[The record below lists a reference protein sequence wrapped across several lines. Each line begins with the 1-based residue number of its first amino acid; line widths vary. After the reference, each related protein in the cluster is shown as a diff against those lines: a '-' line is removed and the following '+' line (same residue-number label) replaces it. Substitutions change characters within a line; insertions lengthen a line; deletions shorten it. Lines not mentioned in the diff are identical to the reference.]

1 VTSDRLE
8 TVVRVFRPAQLVVIQ
23 SLLLQ
28 AGIFVCPTG
37 FHHLTNQWP
46 LALALGGIEVR
57 VPEVQAD
64 DARALLESL
73 PPLWM
78 PAYEISRSGSSGC
91 WRCWSFTASPAFLHP
106 CFQPKSCLR
115 GASAPG
121 EVIEIFKAR
130 R

>member
-1 VTSDRLE
+1 MSGDRLE
-8 TVVRVFRPAQLVVIQ
+8 TVARVFRPAQLVVIQ

-73 PPLWM
+73 PPLSM
-78 PAYEISRSGSSGC
+78 PAYEISRSGLVRVLALLVLYC
-91 WRCWSFTASPAFLHP
+91 LACVPPPMLPA
-106 CFQPKSCLR
+106 
-115 GASAPG
+115 
-121 EVIEIFKAR
+121 EIVPAR
-130 R
+130 RERPR